1 MPPRNGRGGPGR
13 PPEPASEITSTATTE
28 QQGTAPTPARIRRG
42 GKPKPPVPVAV
53 ASVFGPVG
61 RRKSWWFT
69 FRCPTC
75 GAYLFGRAAM
85 LDTVTRERKATCG
98 HRVKVVAAR
107 IYTQPPGA
115 AT

>member
-1 MPPRNGRGGPGR
+1 
-13 PPEPASEITSTATTE
+13 
-28 QQGTAPTPARIRRG
+28 
-42 GKPKPPVPVAV
+42 
-53 ASVFGPVG
+53 VFGPVG

-107 IYTQPPGA
+107 IYTQPPWA
-115 AT
+115 AA